1 MRKVSI
7 LGAGWLMQK
16 FIQKYLNVYN
26 LLYTYRKP
34 YETTEQESNALLV
47 HLDGERIYGSM
58 DKLLETETLILSV
71 PPPSSR
77 NPYKPSVLLP
87 YLEKSKVKK
96 ILLLSSTSVYLKSN
110 GSVDEKS
117 PLNPHSSMYELEQA
131 ILSINNVA
139 LTILRF
145 GGLIGAERHP
155 GNFFRRTLQLSNGNA
170 LVNLIHYEDCLSIIH
185 QIIQNDIWG
194 TCFNCCADHHPVKK
208 DFYTAAAASLGYE
221 LKVDATLSPNS
232 YVLVDNSKLKR
243 VLNYEFLHNDL
254 MALIE
259 PENWC

>member
-1 MRKVSI
+1 
-7 LGAGWLMQK
+7 MQK
-16 FIQKYLNVYN
+16 FIYRYINAYKF
-26 LLYTYRKP
+26 LYTNRAVNN
-34 YETTEQESNALLV
+34 TTEQESNAFLV

-58 DKLLETETLILSV
+58 DKLFETETLIISI

-77 NPYKPSVLLP
+77 NPYKPSALLP
-87 YLEKSKVKK
+87 LLEKSKVKK
-96 ILLLSSTSVYLKSN
+96 ILLLSSTSVYLKNN
-110 GSVDEKS
+110 GIVDEKS
-117 PLNPHSSMYELEQA
+117 PLNPHSPMYDLEQA

-170 LVNLIHYEDCLSIIH
+170 LVNLIHYEDCLSIID

-194 TCFNCCADHHPVKK
+194 ACFNCCADYHPMKK
-208 DFYTAAAASLGYE
+208 DFYTAAAASLGLE
-221 LKVDATLSPNS
+221 LKVDAKLAPNS
-232 YVLVDNSKLKR
+232 YVLVDNSKLKK
-243 VLNYEFLHNDL
+243 VLNYEFSHNDL
-254 MALIE
+254 TALIE

>member
-16 FIQKYLNVYN
+16 YIYRYLNVYKF
-26 LLYTYRKP
+26 LYSYRSP
-34 YETTEQESNALLV
+34 NITTEQESNAFLV

-58 DKLLETETLILSV
+58 DKLFETETLILSI
-71 PPPSSR
+71 PPPSGR
-77 NPYKPSVLLP
+77 NPYKPSALLP
-87 YLEKSKVKK
+87 FLEKSKVKK
-96 ILLLSSTSVYLKSN
+96 ILLLSSTSVYLKNN

-117 PLNPHSSMYELEQA
+117 PLNLHSSMYELEQA
-131 ILSINNVA
+131 IMSINNVA

-185 QIIQNDIWG
+185 KIIQNDIWG
-194 TCFNCCADHHPVKK
+194 AFFNCCADHHPMKK
-208 DFYTAAAASLGYE
+208 DFYTAAAASLGLE
-221 LKVDATLSPNS
+221 LEVDSKLLPNS

-243 VLNYEFLHNDL
+243 DLNYEFLHNDL